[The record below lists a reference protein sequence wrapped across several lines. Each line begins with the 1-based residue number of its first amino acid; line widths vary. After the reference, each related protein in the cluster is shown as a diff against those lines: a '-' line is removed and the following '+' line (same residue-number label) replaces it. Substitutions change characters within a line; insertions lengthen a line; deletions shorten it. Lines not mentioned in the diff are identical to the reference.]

1 MKILITGG
9 FGFVGSH
16 LAEKFLMNKHKVI
29 LVTRSLKKKKNVNHI
44 LKKIRIE
51 KFDVTNKNAMES
63 CLERHKPQII
73 IHLAGE
79 TSHSKS
85 FEKPLLD
92 IDLNAKSTLVILEK
106 IREMGLKCRFILGSS
121 FIVVGKPKK
130 LPVIEETPCNPST
143 IYGANR
149 LLSEQYCMIYS
160 KVFNLDTIV
169 FRITNSFG
177 PREQI
182 IPNKNAINYLIY
194 KAFKGED
201 ITIFNKGEF
210 FRDLIFISDVINA
223 IELIIKKG
231 KSGEL
236 YWISSGKKTWFYNIG
251 KILQKLT
258 DAKRKFINT
267 PKYTKKVDV
276 GNFVVENSKMRSLG
290 WKPKV
295 SLTNG
300 INQTLKYFKKLI
312 INIF

>member
-92 IDLNAKSTLVILEK
+92 IDLNAKSTLIILEK

-149 LLSEQYCMIYS
+149 LLSENYCKIYS
-160 KVFNLDTIV
+160 EVFNLDTVI

-182 IPNKNAINYLIY
+182 IPNKNAVNYLIY
-194 KAFKGED
+194 RAFKNQD
-201 ITIFNKGEF
+201 ITIYHKGKF
-210 FRDLIFISDVINA
+210 FRDLIYISDVINA
-223 IELIIKKG
+223 IEKIVKKG

-236 YWISSGKKTWFYNIG
+236 YWISSGEKTWFYKIGNILE
-251 KILQKLT
+251 KMTNSKT
-258 DAKRKFINT
+258 KFVLT

-276 GNFVVENSKMRSLG
+276 GNFVVNNSKLRSLG
-290 WKPKV
+290 WKPKIPIEK
-295 SLTNG
+295 G
-300 INQTLKYFKKLI
+300 ISQTLKYFKENKI
-312 INIF
+312 

>member
-16 LAEKFLMNKHKVI
+16 LAEKLIKNRHKVI
-29 LVTRSLKKKKNVNHI
+29 LVTKSYKKKKNVSHI
-44 LKKIRIE
+44 LKKAIIE
-51 KFDVTNKNAMES
+51 KFDITNQKKIEL
-63 CLERHKPQII
+63 CLEKHKPEII

-92 IDLNAKSTLVILEK
+92 IDLNAKTTLFILEK
-106 IREMGLKCRFILGSS
+106 IRMMNLKCKFILGSS

-130 LPVIEETPCNPST
+130 LPVNEETSCNPT
-143 IYGANR
+143 TLYGANR

-258 DAKRKFINT
+258 DAKRKFIKT

-290 WKPKV
+290 WKPKI
-295 SLTNG
+295 SIEDG
-300 INQTLKYFKKLI
+300 INQTLKYFKE
-312 INIF
+312 NNM